1 MMKRLAA
8 LGTIG
13 TLCLAVLVLTGCEDG
28 VVGSAPTNFALV
40 AGADGITVV
49 LSWEEPTEGEPDG
62 YIVYFREVNTTDWV
76 VGDSLDATEF
86 EFTHD
91 PGELTGDYMIA
102 AYWDEDEFETD
113 ELTTVPIHTSAVSI
127 YELNAAGNSGY
138 GWAIAGDFTGSTYSM
153 AQVANAPLVD
163 FYVTDFAPGTG
174 ASDWAIATPDLA
186 PTDPGGVTPADN
198 WRTSWFTDPIV
209 DPQAAL
215 PAYGPTTFFNYTEGI
230 EVDPTYIG
238 VFLDDEEHFAL
249 VKFSGVNPGDGS
261 IQVETWFQTVQ
272 GLRLIAH

>member
-1 MMKRLAA
+1 MKRLTA

-13 TLCLAVLVLTGCEDG
+13 ALCFAILVLTGCEEE
-28 VVGSAPTNFALV
+28 VAGSAPTNFALV

-62 YIVYFREVNTTDWV
+62 YIVYFKPVNTTDWL

-86 EFTHD
+86 DFTHD
-91 PGELTGDYMIA
+91 PAEVTGDYKIA
-102 AYWDEDEFETD
+102 AYWGEDEFDTD
-113 ELTTVPIHTSAVSI
+113 ELTTVPVHTAAVSI

-138 GWAIAGDFTGSTYSM
+138 GWAIASDFTGSTYSM
-153 AQVANAPLVD
+153 AQVTNAPLVD

-174 ASDWAIATPDLA
+174 AADWSIASPDLG
-186 PTDPGGVTPADN
+186 PNSVDSTIVPADN

-215 PAYGPTTFFNYTEGI
+215 PEYGPTTFFNYTEGI

-238 VFLDDEEHFAL
+238 VFLDEEEHFGL
-249 VKFSGVNPGDGS
+249 VEFSGVNPGDGS

-272 GLRLIAH
+272 GLRLLAH